1 MSGAKRDG
9 IFTGFGFG
17 AIQAGLFTLEALRE
31 NAFEQVAV
39 CEISG
44 ALVERVRQNGGRFT
58 VNIAHP
64 DGIETLELGPI
75 DILNP
80 QSATDRELI
89 ADKLGRSREAAT
101 AVPSVAVY
109 TAGGPAS
116 IHRLLAEALRAERST
131 PLVVYTAENDNRA
144 AEFLADAVRGAAGL
158 PEDDFNSRISFVN
171 TVIAK
176 MSGIITDPEEIASRG
191 LERLAPGY
199 DSAILVEEFNRI
211 LVSTPRIAPG
221 ENWQPSFPTFETRE
235 DLLPFEEAKL
245 YGHNGVHAMGAYLAD
260 LFDKASMDELG
271 SVPGA
276 VDFLHSALVDES
288 GAALLK
294 KYGGIDDLFTPAGFA
309 RYAEELIPRMLNPP
323 LGDLVTRVARDP
335 GRKLG
340 WNDRLAGT
348 LRLGL
353 ETGTDMPRFALAA
366 AAALAY
372 LDPSLRS
379 SEDTPQ
385 SILESLWTKD
395 NPPAAAAAEV
405 CSLIEAGLERLR
417 TIPPDHLFT

>member
-1 MSGAKRDG
+1 MSSAKRGG

-31 NAFEQVAV
+31 NAFEQVVV

-44 ALVERVRQNGGRFT
+44 TLVERVRANNGLFS

-64 DGIETLELGPI
+64 DGIETMKLGPI

-80 QSATDRELI
+80 ESATDRELI
-89 ADKLGRSREAAT
+89 VDKLRRSREAAT
-101 AVPSVAVY
+101 AVPSVDVY

-116 IHRLLAEALRAERST
+116 IHQLLAEASLAERNA

-144 AEFLADAVRGAAGL
+144 AELLAGAVRGAAEL
-158 PEDDFNSRISFVN
+158 PEDDFNRKISFVN

-176 MSGIITDPEEIASRG
+176 MSGVITAPEEIASRG
-191 LERLAPGY
+191 LETLAPGH

-211 LVSTPRIAPG
+211 LVSTPRVPPG
-221 ENWQPSFPTFETRE
+221 GSWQPSFSTFETRE

-245 YGHNGVHAMGAYLAD
+245 HGHNGVHAMGAYLAE
-260 LFDKASMDELG
+260 LLGRTRMDELE

-276 VDFLHSALVDES
+276 VDCLHGALVDES

-294 KYGGIDDLFTPAGFA
+294 KYGGIDELFTPAGFA
-309 RYAEELIPRMLNPP
+309 RHAEELIPRMLNPH
-323 LGDLVTRVARDP
+323 LGDLVARVARDP

-353 ETGTDMPRFALAA
+353 ETGIDMPRFALAA

-372 LDPSLRS
+372 LDPSLKNS
-379 SEDTPQ
+379 ADTPRP
-385 SILESLWTKD
+385 ILESLWKKD
-395 NPPAAAAAEV
+395 TPAATEAAAV

>member
-1 MSGAKRDG
+1 MTSAKRDG

-39 CEISG
+39 CEISP
-44 ALVERVRQNGGRFT
+44 ALVDRVRENRGLFT

-64 DGIETLELGPI
+64 DGVETLELGPI

-80 QSATDRELI
+80 ESAADRELI
-89 ADKLGRSREAAT
+89 VDKLGRSCEAAT
-101 AVPSVAVY
+101 AVPSVDVY
-109 TAGGPAS
+109 TTGGPGS
-116 IHRLLAEALRAERST
+116 IHQLLAEALRAGRNT
-131 PLVVYTAENDNRA
+131 PLVVYTAENNNRA
-144 AEFLADAVRGAAGL
+144 AELLEDAVRGAAGFS
-158 PEDDFNSRISFVN
+158 EDDFNSRISFVN

-176 MSGIITDPEEIASRG
+176 MSGIITDPEEIAARG

-211 LVSTPRIAPG
+211 LVSTPRVAPSG
-221 ENWQPSFPTFETRE
+221 SWRPSFPTFETRE

-245 YGHNGVHAMGAYLAD
+245 YGHNGVHALGAYLAS
-260 LFDKASMDELG
+260 LLARIRMDELH

-276 VDFLHSALVDES
+276 VDFLRGALVDES
-288 GAALLK
+288 GGALLK
-294 KYGGIDDLFTPAGFA
+294 KYGGIDELFTPAGFA
-309 RYAEELIPRMLNPP
+309 RYADELIPRMLNPH
-323 LGDLVTRVARDP
+323 LGDLVSRVARDP

-353 ETGTDMPRFALAA
+353 DTGIEMPRFALGA
-366 AAALAY
+366 AAALIC
-372 LDPSLRS
+372 LDPSLKSFRG
-379 SEDTPQ
+379 TPR
-385 SILESLWTKD
+385 SILEPLWRKD
-395 NPPAAAAAEV
+395 SPPAAEAAAV
-405 CSLIEAGLERLR
+405 CSLIEAGLEKLR